1 MTTTVNKIQLIHIK
15 CPILCGNVKNHP
27 VAIKIVICRQYIDFP
42 ISKKFKGE
50 NQNNISIFYLCH
62 AVGCLKIAV
71 ALRSSLESI
80 CLTHEIS

>member
-1 MTTTVNKIQLIHIK
+1 MSNIVRQCQKSSSGYQNCHLQTIHR
-15 CPILCGNVKNHP
+15 LS
-27 VAIKIVICRQYIDFP
+27 YF
-42 ISKKFKGE
+42 KKFKGE